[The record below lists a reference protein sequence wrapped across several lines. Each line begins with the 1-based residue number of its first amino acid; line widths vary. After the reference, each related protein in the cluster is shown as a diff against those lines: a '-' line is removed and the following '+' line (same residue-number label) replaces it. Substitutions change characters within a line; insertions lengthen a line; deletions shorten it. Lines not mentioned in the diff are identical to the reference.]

1 VIFAKKFK
9 WLVRRRNT
17 LVSEGAD
24 SLLPCRHRSR
34 VSLSLQFDAQIGAAM
49 ASRRAYISLTSA

>member
-9 WLVRRRNT
+9 WLIRRRNT
-17 LVSEGAD
+17 LVNEAVD

-34 VSLSLQFDAQIGAAM
+34 LSYRYNSENRVAQSPARRSGAADG
-49 ASRRAYISLTSA
+49 